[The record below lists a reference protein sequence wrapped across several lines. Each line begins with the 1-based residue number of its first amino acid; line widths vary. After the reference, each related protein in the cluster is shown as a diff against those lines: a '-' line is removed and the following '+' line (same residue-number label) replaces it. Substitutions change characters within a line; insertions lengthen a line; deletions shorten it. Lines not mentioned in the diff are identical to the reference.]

1 MRWTREDI
9 ESLDRKKRL
18 NLINSI
24 TGIKPA
30 NLVGTKD
37 GEFSN
42 LAIISSV
49 VHLSSNPALIGFIMR
64 PSTVERNT
72 LDNIK
77 NNREYTINHVAS
89 GFQKKAHYT
98 SVKLP
103 KEHSEFKECGLTEEY
118 INEFQAPFVRESK
131 IKMGLSLEEIIPI
144 RSSQTSMIVGRVEFL
159 EVEKEFLTQ
168 RAEQWRGRVIYA
180 LFWLSSSSINS
191 LFYPCL

>member
-49 VHLSSNPALIGFIMR
+49 VHLSSNPALIGITMR

-77 NNREYTINHVAS
+77 NNGQYTINHVAS
-89 GFQKKAHYT
+89 GFQKNAHYT
-98 SVKLP
+98 SVKLL

-144 RSSQTSMIVGRVEFL
+144 R
-159 EVEKEFLTQ
+159 
-168 RAEQWRGRVIYA
+168 
-180 LFWLSSSSINS
+180 
-191 LFYPCL
+191 